1 MEQLADE
8 ELLLL
13 SRMGIARA
21 GKALFERY
29 IRKAKPLTKISIPLL
44 PRGMDEAAFLSSYLA
59 VLSTVSR
66 TYRFEGVRFETYF
79 VNVLSHEMPKFL
91 ARESKQGAYTAI
103 SLSDPVGKD
112 GSMILLG
119 DVIPASGED
128 PRERSLEA
136 EATDSFLGRYRNISE
151 NDRLLLHYRGL
162 GYSYQKCADLL
173 GLTVKKVRFRL
184 KRVRDVLSGK

>member
-1 MEQLADE
+1 MEHLADE

-29 IRKAKPLTKISIPLL
+29 IRKAKPLTKISVPIL
-44 PRGMDEAAFLSSYLA
+44 PRGMDEAAFLSSYLSA
-59 VLSTVSR
+59 LSTVSR

-91 ARESKQGAYTAI
+91 AKESRQGAYTAI
-103 SLSDPVGKD
+103 SLSDPVGKE
-112 GSMILLG
+112 GSSILLG
-119 DVIPASGED
+119 DVIPAKGED
-128 PRERSLEA
+128 PRERSL
-136 EATDSFLGRYRNISE
+136 GREETASILAKYRDISE
-151 NDRLLLHYRGL
+151 KDRLLLHYRGL

-173 GLTVKKVRFRL
+173 GVTVKKVRYRL
-184 KRVRDVLSGK
+184 QRVRDALSGE